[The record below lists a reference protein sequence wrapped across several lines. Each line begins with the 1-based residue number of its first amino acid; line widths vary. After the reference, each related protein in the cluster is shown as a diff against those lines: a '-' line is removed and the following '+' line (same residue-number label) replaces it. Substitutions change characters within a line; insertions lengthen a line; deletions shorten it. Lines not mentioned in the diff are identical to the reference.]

1 MKMNLRNSLIILGIM
16 VLLLVVPSIVN
27 ATVSYTRE
35 IPSNDGSIT
44 LNLKGLTLD
53 ENTAYSYALTT
64 KGAKPETW
72 HTVTDFTNNTAK
84 INLSASTKDI
94 VNVLK
99 VTDKGSL
106 YIKNNSD
113 DSYVVNALEVNLK
126 LPYLQA
132 GPYNKTNHDYNFA
145 SAYLYG
151 SIGNNYIYTGA
162 NHTYTYVQKI
172 TDSTFIQKFLDVKN
186 NNKNITSLES
196 SLPAVPSN
204 GYSTERVIE
213 YKNENNDGLY
223 IIWVKRSGDNCK
235 DVYSAVIHDGLPEAT
250 TVSEYIKDANAP
262 KVKEIKV
269 ISPNS
274 GTYKTS
280 QTVKIRVYFTEK
292 ITGTTVPTLKIKFG
306 ESAERD
312 VTNGTIKDNYIEYSY
327 NIQAGDNGQLTT
339 VSLTGG
345 TIKNATGIDAE
356 LSCPLISGN
365 TIKANTEGITNNNTD
380 NQDKNN
386 DNTDKDDNKQ
396 DNNTDNKTDNKQDN
410 TDNKDNS
417 SSNNNQNSNNNAN
430 NSGKDDTVAGGKIPQ
445 TGATITLGALIVSIL
460 GIGIV
465 AFKKYS
471 NLRDI

>member
-1 MKMNLRNSLIILGIM
+1 MKMNLKNSLIILGIM
-16 VLLLVVPSIVN
+16 LLLLVVPNLVS
-27 ATVSYTRE
+27 ATVAYTRE

-44 LNLKGLTLD
+44 LNLTGLTLD

-113 DSYVVNALEVNLK
+113 NSYVVNALEVNLK
-126 LPYLQA
+126 LPYLQ
-132 GPYNKTNHDYNFA
+132 GSPYIKTDHEYNLA
-145 SAYLYG
+145 SAFLYG
-151 SIGNNYIYTGA
+151 SIGNNYVFVGA
-162 NHTYTYVQKI
+162 DHTYTNVQKI

-186 NNKNITSLES
+186 NNKSITSLES
-196 SLPAVPSN
+196 SLPAVPTI
-204 GYSTERVIE
+204 GFSTNRTVE
-213 YKNENNDGLY
+213 YKSKNNDGLY
-223 IIWVKRSGDNCK
+223 IIWVKRTGDNCK

-250 TVSEYIKDANAP
+250 TVSQYIKDANAP

-280 QTVKIRVYFTEK
+280 QTVKIRVIFDEK
-292 ITGTTVPTLKIKFG
+292 VTGTSVPTLKVKFG
-306 ESAERD
+306 ESAERSI
-312 VTNGTIKDNYIEYSY
+312 TNGTIKDDYIEYSY
-327 NIQAGDNGQLTT
+327 NIQAGDNGQLAT

-345 TIKNATGIDAE
+345 AVKNASGIDAE
-356 LSCPLISGN
+356 LSCPIISGN
-365 TIKANTEGITNNNTD
+365 TIKANTEGTENNNTD

-386 DNTDKDDNKQ
+386 DNTNKDDNKQ
-396 DNNTDNKTDNKQDN
+396 DSNTDNKQDN
-410 TDNKDNS
+410 NN
-417 SSNNNQNSNNNAN
+417 SNNNQNN
-430 NSGKDDTVAGGKIPQ
+430 NSSKDDTVAGGKIPQ
-445 TGATITLGALIVSIL
+445 TGTTITLGALIVSIL

-465 AFKKYS
+465 AFKKYN
-471 NLRDI
+471 NLRDIK

>member
-44 LNLKGLTLD
+44 LNLTGLTLD

-64 KGAKPETW
+64 KGTKPETW
-72 HTVTDFTNNTAK
+72 HTITDFTNNTAK

-99 VTDKGSL
+99 VTDKGYL

-132 GPYNKTNHDYNFA
+132 GPYSSNGSYDSGSYDFSK
-145 SAYLYG
+145 SLYKD
-151 SIGNNYIYTGA
+151 IGGYSN
-162 NHTYTYVQKI
+162 TYCQAIKI
-172 TDSTFIQKFLDVKN
+172 TDSIFIQKFLDAKN
-186 NNKNITSLES
+186 SKKSLSSLEAY
-196 SLPAVPSN
+196 LPAVPN
-204 GYSTERVIE
+204 TGYSSVWYVNKSTL
-213 YKNENNDGLY
+213 KDGLY
-223 IIWVKRSGDNCK
+223 IIWAKRSGNDCK
-235 DVYSAVIHDGLPEAT
+235 DIYSAIIHDGLPEAT
-250 TVSEYIKDANAP
+250 TVSQYIKDANAP
-262 KVKEIKV
+262 KVKEINV